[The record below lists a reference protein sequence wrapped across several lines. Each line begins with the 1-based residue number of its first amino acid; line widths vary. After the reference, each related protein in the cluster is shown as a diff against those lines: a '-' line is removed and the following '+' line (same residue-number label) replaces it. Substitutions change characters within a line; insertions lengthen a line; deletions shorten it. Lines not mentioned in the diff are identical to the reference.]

1 MTALMERPAG
11 MPQWGSMPGWG
22 IVGDLTP
29 PELIAARK
37 LHTLRRLIV
46 GGLGLVVVLCAVAYA
61 YAMIQHSHA
70 NDDLDAASAQT
81 TQLQVEGNKY
91 SGITR
96 IETTIDAVKGQVA
109 SVMVGDVDTAA
120 LVTKLREALPGT
132 MSIQN
137 MTIAVNSAPG
147 GTPTTPS
154 TSLDVSGHA
163 LIGNVTITG
172 SSQRLSDV
180 SAYVDDL
187 GRIPGVTN
195 IVPTSNQVGNTSSQ
209 FNISLAVTDVL
220 LSHTFDATAKG
231 GK

>member
-29 PELIAARK
+29 PELIEARK
-37 LHTLRRLIV
+37 LHTLRRLII
-46 GGLGLVVVLCAVAYA
+46 GGLGLVVVLCGVAYA

-70 NDDLDAASAQT
+70 TDDLDAASQQT

-96 IETTIDAVKGQVA
+96 IKTTVDAVKGQVA
-109 SVMVGDVDTAA
+109 SVMVSDVDTAA
-120 LVTKLREALPGT
+120 LVTKLRTALPGT

-137 MTIAVNSAPG
+137 MTIALDNSPG
-147 GTPTTPS
+147 ASS
-154 TSLDVSGHA
+154 TSSAASLDVSGHP
-163 LIGNVTITG
+163 LIGTVTITG
-172 SSQRLSDV
+172 SSHRLSDV
-180 SAYVDDL
+180 SAYVDNL

-195 IVPTSNQVGNTSSQ
+195 VVPLSNQAGTTSSQ
-209 FNISLAVTDVL
+209 FNITLAVTDVL
-220 LSHTFDATAKG
+220 LSHTFDTSAKG